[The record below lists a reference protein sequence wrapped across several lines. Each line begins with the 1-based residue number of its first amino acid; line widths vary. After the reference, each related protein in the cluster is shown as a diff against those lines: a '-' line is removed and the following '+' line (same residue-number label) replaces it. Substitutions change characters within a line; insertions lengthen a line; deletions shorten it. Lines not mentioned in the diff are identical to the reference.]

1 MALASFAAAALAQG
15 GYPNK
20 PVKIVVAF
28 TAGGPTDV
36 VARLMAQKLTE
47 KWGQQVLSRT
57 SRAPPA

>member
-1 MALASFAAAALAQG
+1 MQFTRRTPAATALAAASLATFGSAFAQG

-36 VARLMAQKLTE
+36 VARR
-47 KWGQQVLSRT
+47 WRRS
-57 SRAPPA
+57 